1 MRCHVHGKLE
11 YAGVLVAF
19 TISLDA
25 VTRQAAE
32 LYVQDLFLGVYTVP
46 AIEARVRDTDAPP
59 DVEII
64 DIDSF
69 EGSDLSESQRWNCRV
84 LDDLARAT
92 HSQTDTYLKKGRH
105 HTRNT
110 LAVHR
115 RRTAKPFRMK
125 YLRDAW

>member
-1 MRCHVHGKLE
+1 MRCHVHGKFE
-11 YAGVLVAF
+11 YAGNDVAF

-25 VTRQAAE
+25 VTRESAE
-32 LYVQDLFLGVYTVP
+32 LYVQDLFLGPYSVP
-46 AIEARVRDTDAPP
+46 AIEARIRDTDGPP
-59 DVEII
+59 NVEII
-64 DIDSF
+64 DIDCEETST
-69 EGSDLSESQRWNCRV
+69 DAINHQV